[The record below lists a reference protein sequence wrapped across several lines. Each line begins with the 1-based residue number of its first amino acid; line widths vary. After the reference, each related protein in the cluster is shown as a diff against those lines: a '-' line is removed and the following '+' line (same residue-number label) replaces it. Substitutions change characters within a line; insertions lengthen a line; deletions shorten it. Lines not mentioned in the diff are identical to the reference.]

1 MRIAVT
7 AAAKILKVDPL
18 TLRELIKAKEIPIG
32 RCYKKAGASRYTF
45 VLYEKEVMDYAQEM
59 GLEQ

>member
-7 AAAKILKVDPL
+7 AAAKILRIDPL
-18 TLRELIKAKEIPIG
+18 TLRELIKAHEIPIG

-45 VLYEKEVMDYAQEM
+45 VLYEAEVRQFAKEM
-59 GLEQ
+59 GLE

>member
-1 MRIAVT
+1 MRIAVRT
-7 AAAKILKVDPL
+7 AAKILRIDPL

-45 VLYEKEVMDYAQEM
+45 VLYEKEVMDYAKEM
-59 GLEQ
+59 GLV

>member
-7 AAAKILKVDPL
+7 AAAKILRIDPL

-45 VLYEKEVMDYAQEM
+45 VLYEKEVKQFAKEM
-59 GLEQ
+59 GLE

>member
-1 MRIAVT
+1 MRIAVRT
-7 AAAKILKVDPL
+7 AAKILKVDPL

-45 VLYEKEVMDYAQEM
+45 VLYEQEVREFAKEM

>member
-1 MRIAVT
+1 MRICIT

-45 VLYEKEVMDYAQEM
+45 VLYEQEVRKFAKEM

>member
-7 AAAKILKVDPL
+7 AAAKILRVDPL

-45 VLYEKEVMDYAQEM
+45 VLYEKEVMDYAKEM
-59 GLEQ
+59 GLV

>member
-1 MRIAVT
+1 MRIAVRT
-7 AAAKILKVDPL
+7 AAKILKVDPL

-45 VLYEKEVMDYAQEM
+45 VLYEQEVRKFAKEM

>member
-1 MRIAVT
+1 MRIAVRT
-7 AAAKILKVDPL
+7 AAKILKVDPL
-18 TLRELIKAKEIPIG
+18 TLRELIKAHEIPIG

-45 VLYEKEVMDYAQEM
+45 VLYEQEVRKFAKEM

>member
-45 VLYEKEVMDYAQEM
+45 VLYEQEVRKFAKEM